1 MGQRHLLHRLEP
13 APQVAAFVL
22 VERVQ
27 HPRGLLGLLGF
38 GVLADR
44 LLELLQESG
53 QVRRSR
59 VRFVD
64 E

>member
-1 MGQRHLLHRLEP
+1 LRRSSSSS
-13 APQVAAFVL
+13 ASST
-22 VERVQ
+22 
-27 HPRGLLGLLGF
+27 RGNSWDSLGLGF
-38 GVLADR
+38 RVLADR